1 MTDFVLHGI
10 PGSPYVRTV
19 TLALEEKGLSW
30 RLAAVQMGA
39 HRAPDY
45 RAIHPFHK
53 IPTLD
58 HGDFRLYET
67 AAILRYLDRMA
78 DAPALVPGDARAAA
92 RMDQLISIT
101 GCYVAPRISGALS
114 FPRRVAPM
122 FGIPVDEEA
131 IAAAIEPAAETL
143 DEIARLLGD
152 QPFLAGDAITLADL
166 MLAPHISFLPD
177 FEEGRQI
184 IAPHANLAA
193 WIARIETRPSMA
205 ATSWERL
212 NAIAAEQRETVAA

>member
-1 MTDFVLHGI
+1 
-10 PGSPYVRTV
+10 
-19 TLALEEKGLSW
+19 
-30 RLAAVQMGA
+30 
-39 HRAPDY
+39 
-45 RAIHPFHK
+45 
-53 IPTLD
+53 
-58 HGDFRLYET
+58 
-67 AAILRYLDRMA
+67 MA
-78 DAPALVPGDARAAA
+78 DAPALVPGDARMAA

-131 IAAAIEPAAETL
+131 VAAAIDPAAETL

-152 QPFLAGDAITLADL
+152 QPFLAGDTITLADL

-193 WIARIETRPSMA
+193 WVSRIETRPSMT

-212 NAIAAEQRETVAA
+212 SAIAAEQGEAVAA